1 MRRTYVGKTKD
12 VFVMDDGNIML
23 QFKDAVTGAE
33 GKVDSGANAV
43 IGEVAGKGGAS
54 LGLTLYFFE
63 LIQRAGMPTHFIEL
77 GPIEN
82 SIVVKRARSYGL
94 EVICREKA
102 WGSFVRRYAKY
113 VSQGRPLPSL
123 VEFTLKDDERGDP
136 LITKEALVALDIVS
150 EEVVEHM
157 ERTARKIT
165 ALIKADLATKDLE
178 LIDIKCE
185 FGEVDGQPLLID
197 EISGD
202 SMRVVKEGQVL
213 LQNELAEAIL
223 G

>member
-94 EVICREKA
+94 EVIC
-102 WGSFVRRYAKY
+102 
-113 VSQGRPLPSL
+113 
-123 VEFTLKDDERGDP
+123 
-136 LITKEALVALDIVS
+136 
-150 EEVVEHM
+150 
-157 ERTARKIT
+157 
-165 ALIKADLATKDLE
+165 
-178 LIDIKCE
+178 
-185 FGEVDGQPLLID
+185 
-197 EISGD
+197 
-202 SMRVVKEGQVL
+202 
-213 LQNELAEAIL
+213 
-223 G
+223 